1 MKRSYPLGNRPVF
14 PHLQNPSEVIVE
26 ILRSP
31 ATPAMTPASP
41 LLVAQITD
49 THLFAELDREWK
61 GLSTARTLQA
71 VLDRLQ
77 QIRPQ
82 PDLLLLTGDLSQ
94 DETPESYELLA
105 SLISS
110 LKIPAYWIPGN
121 HDNVLVM
128 QQILDKPPISPEKS
142 WKEGNWQFLL
152 LSSVEAGCDGG
163 RLSPESLDWLD
174 SELQQTGDRPVMI
187 ALHHHPLPIDCEIMD
202 GMMLHNADEFLA
214 IVDRYPQIKI
224 VLCGHIHQEFQQQ
237 RGSVTY
243 LGTPSTCIQ
252 LLPKSHPIILD
263 EIPPGFRLLELAI
276 DGTWNTRVER
286 VAAQSPPN

>member
-1 MKRSYPLGNRPVF
+1 
-14 PHLQNPSEVIVE
+14 
-26 ILRSP
+26 
-31 ATPAMTPASP
+31 MTPVSP

-49 THLFAELDREWK
+49 THLFAEIDREWK
-61 GLSTARTLQA
+61 GLSTTRTLQA

-77 QIRPQ
+77 QIQRP

-94 DETPESYELLA
+94 DETPESYQRLV
-105 SLISS
+105 SLIAT
-110 LKIPAYWIPGN
+110 LGIPAYWIPGN
-121 HDNVLVM
+121 HDNIPVM
-128 QQILDKPPISPEKS
+128 AEILNQPPLSPEKS
-142 WKEGNWQFLL
+142 WMLGNWQFLL

-163 RLSPESLDWLD
+163 RLSPESLHWLD
-174 SELQQTGDRPVMI
+174 SQLQQTGDRPVII
-187 ALHHHPLPIDCEIMD
+187 ALHHHPLPIDSEIMD

-224 VLCGHIHQEFQQQ
+224 VLCGHIHQEFHQQ

-252 LLPKSHPIILD
+252 LLPKSHPIIVD

-276 DGTWNTRVER
+276 DGTWSTRVER
-286 VAAQSPPN
+286 VAEVLPPF

>member
-1 MKRSYPLGNRPVF
+1 
-14 PHLQNPSEVIVE
+14 
-26 ILRSP
+26 
-31 ATPAMTPASP
+31 MTTVSP
-41 LLVAQITD
+41 LRVAQITD
-49 THLFAELDREWK
+49 THLFAEFDRTWK
-61 GLSTARTLQA
+61 GLSTAHTLSS

-77 QIRPQ
+77 QIQPP

-105 SLISS
+105 SLISP

-121 HDNVLVM
+121 HDNIPVM

-142 WKEGNWQFLL
+142 WKLGNWQFLL

-174 SELQQTGDRPVMI
+174 SQLQQTGDRFVI
-187 ALHHHPLPIDCEIMD
+187 ISLHHHPLAIDCEIMD
-202 GMMLHNADEFLA
+202 SMMLHNAAEFFA

-237 RGSVTY
+237 RGLVSY

-252 LLPKSHPIILD
+252 LLPKTSPIVLD
-263 EIPPGFRLLELAI
+263 TIGPGFRLLELAI
-276 DGTWNTRVER
+276 DGTWTTKIER
-286 VAAQSPPN
+286 VAAAPAAS

>member
-1 MKRSYPLGNRPVF
+1 
-14 PHLQNPSEVIVE
+14 
-26 ILRSP
+26 
-31 ATPAMTPASP
+31 MTTASP
-41 LLVAQITD
+41 LIGAQITD
-49 THLFAELDREWK
+49 THLFAEFDRTWK

-82 PDLLLLTGDLSQ
+82 PDLILLTGDLSQ
-94 DETPESYELLA
+94 DETPASYELLA
-105 SLISS
+105 SLISP

-121 HDNVLVM
+121 HDNLSVM

-142 WKEGNWQFLL
+142 FHLGNWQFIL
-152 LSSVEAGCDGG
+152 LSSVETGCDGG
-163 RLSPESLDWLD
+163 KLSPESLDWLD
-174 SELQQTGDRPVMI
+174 SQLQQTGDRPVII
-187 ALHHHPLPIDCEIMD
+187 ALHHHPLPIECEIMD
-202 GMMLHNADEFLA
+202 GMMLHNAGEFLA

-237 RGSVTY
+237 RGSISY

-252 LLPKSHPIILD
+252 LLPKSHPIVLD
-263 EIPPGFRLLELAI
+263 DIPPGFRLLELAI

-286 VAAQSPPN
+286 VAAASPADFQSSIALK

>member
-1 MKRSYPLGNRPVF
+1 
-14 PHLQNPSEVIVE
+14 
-26 ILRSP
+26 
-31 ATPAMTPASP
+31 MTPVSP

-49 THLFAELDREWK
+49 THLFAEIDRTWK

-77 QIRPQ
+77 QIQPQ

-105 SLISS
+105 SLISP

-121 HDNVLVM
+121 HDNLPIM
-128 QQILDKPPISPEKS
+128 QQVLDKPPISPEKS
-142 WKEGNWQFLL
+142 FQQGNWQFLL
-152 LSSVEAGCDGG
+152 LSSVEAGCSGG
-163 RLSPESLDWLD
+163 KLSPETLDWLD
-174 SELQQTGDRPVMI
+174 TELQQTDDRPVII

-214 IVDRYPQIKI
+214 IVDRYPQVKI
-224 VLCGHIHQEFQQQ
+224 VICGHIHQEFHQQ
-237 RGSVTY
+237 RGGVSY

-252 LLPKSHPIILD
+252 LLPKSHPIVVD
-263 EIPPGFRLLELAI
+263 EIPAGFRLIELAI

-286 VAAQSPPN
+286 VAAALPPDS